1 MIKYQLNK
9 TRVWSLG
16 TSVNSV
22 GKSHHIVQIVE
33 SPMLI
38 DDFFDEEW
46 SQTDTDKCKIYD
58 YSDYA
63 AVQAQDAEE
72 PQVGLHSAVDK
83 G

>member
-1 MIKYQLNK
+1 
-9 TRVWSLG
+9 
-16 TSVNSV
+16 
-22 GKSHHIVQIVE
+22 
-33 SPMLI
+33 MLI